1 MNPENSDPLASRWH
15 TLQQGKSLNTP
26 TKRKTFE
33 ISSITPSEVTITTQG
48 GTNITIKRQ
57 AFLAVVKF
65 LTENKHNS
73 SNKVEIA
80 SNKVRAKAGPLCLA
94 ARAGNGST
102 TMVITYILPI
112 LADIGLVGIDSNIPT
127 RTWLI

>member
-1 MNPENSDPLASRWH
+1 MNPANSDRLAAQWH
-15 TLQQGKSLNTP
+15 SMEQGKNLRTP

-33 ISSITPSEVTITTQG
+33 ISFIYPDEVIIKTQG
-48 GTNITIKRQ
+48 GTNIPIKRQ
-57 AFLAVVKF
+57 AFLAVLNF
-65 LTENKHNS
+65 LTENKHNR
-73 SNKVEIA
+73 SNKVEIE

-94 ARAGNGST
+94 ARKGNGST

-127 RTWLI
+127 RTWII